1 MPPRYHVLREGRHLH
16 VREVTG
22 YSRKEVVSPSHR
34 GLGGAREGVAWHRRG
49 GTKGFC
55 DRMGWWWCLPPAETP
70 ETTHF
75 EEGLALLAD
84 VSHCEAGAG
93 IAHDVGVF
101 GQKAVPD
108 QPPEGRAW
116 LWQGRGG
123 TGPQGAVGTQ
133 AYQMVG

>member
-1 MPPRYHVLREGRHLH
+1 MGR
-16 VREVTG
+16 G
-22 YSRKEVVSPSHR
+22 VVVC
-34 GLGGAREGVAWHRRG
+34 A
-49 GTKGFC
+49 T
-55 DRMGWWWCLPPAETP
+55 AETP
-70 ETTHF
+70 EATHF

-101 GQKAVPD
+101 GQKAISE

-123 TGPQGAVGTQ
+123 AGPQRVVGTQ